1 MMMWPTVF
9 VWVRPWSIDINN
21 IMMEEMEMIITEF
34 VNGFK
39 SANDKEKFVKKH
51 ITRTYVPYEEKVSR
65 CQRIIDNSMYVNEES
80 GRRFRP
86 NTPLRYELFI
96 ITMVQCYT
104 DIEYDIGKTL
114 EGFNAMAECGADGCI
129 MDAVKSD
136 VGIFQSVLDMMVDD
150 TIDAER
156 NYVDYIRNKFEAIS
170 DIVGPLV
177 ENIINE
183 MSEQQT
189 STE

>member
-1 MMMWPTVF
+1 
-9 VWVRPWSIDINN
+9 
-21 IMMEEMEMIITEF
+21 MIITEF

-104 DIEYDIGKTL
+104 DIEYEYDNTL
-114 EGFNAMAECGADGCI
+114 SGFNAMAECGADAYI
-129 MDAVKSD
+129 MDAVKND

-150 TIDAER
+150 VVDSER
-156 NYVDYIRNKFEAIS
+156 NYVDYIDTKI
-170 DIVGPLV
+170 DVIVGMTKAFIEAADTLNH
-177 ENIINE
+177 EDE
-183 MSEQQT
+183 
-189 STE
+189 